1 MPTRVIDFSY
11 MFWWL
16 YRICIRACPAPSGT
30 QCVDSNSGHMK
41 KGAFGVNAKHVA
53 CVDAH
58 IRVYQ
63 WNHWIRSE
71 DRWAAWVKVLQ
82 FCNETMEQ

>member
-1 MPTRVIDFSY
+1 
-11 MFWWL
+11 
-16 YRICIRACPAPSGT
+16 
-30 QCVDSNSGHMK
+30 MK
-41 KGAFGVNAKHVA
+41 KGAFGVNAKHVE